1 MSYHRV
7 FATGPVSGSG
17 VLPLAAHDVHHLV
30 DVRRVNPG
38 ELIVVVSGDEA
49 LLVRVTAVS
58 PGLCGEVIER
68 LPKPPTPRVMLA
80 QGLAKGEKMNMIV
93 RQTTELGVSAVVP
106 LLTERSVVR
115 LDPGKTQ
122 ARLARWQRIAA
133 EAAKQ
138 AQRHDVPTIV
148 EPTRIESLTGHMQ
161 AGVMLVCQEED
172 PSAPGIAEAITS
184 AGEVANEGVLVI
196 VGPEGG
202 LAPDELAWLESTGAR
217 RVTLGPTVLRT
228 ETAGVVAVALA
239 MHALG
244 GLGARHG

>member
-30 DVRRVNPG
+30 DVRRVHPG
-38 ELIVVVSGDEA
+38 ESIVVVADDEA
-49 LLVRVTAVS
+49 LLVRITAVS
-58 PGLCGEVIER
+58 PGLHGEVIER
-68 LPKPPTPRVMLA
+68 LPTPPTPRVMLA
-80 QGLAKGEKMNMIV
+80 QGLAKGEKMDTIV
-93 RQTTELGVSAVVP
+93 RQTTEIGVSAIVP

-122 ARLARWQRIAA
+122 TRLARWQRIAA

-138 AQRHDVPTIV
+138 AQRHDVPTIH
-148 EPTRIESLTGHMQ
+148 EPTCIESLAERMQ

-172 PSAPGIAEAITS
+172 SSARGIAEAIAS

-202 LAPDELAWLESTGAR
+202 LAPDELARLEAAGAR

-244 GLGARHG
+244 GLGACHG